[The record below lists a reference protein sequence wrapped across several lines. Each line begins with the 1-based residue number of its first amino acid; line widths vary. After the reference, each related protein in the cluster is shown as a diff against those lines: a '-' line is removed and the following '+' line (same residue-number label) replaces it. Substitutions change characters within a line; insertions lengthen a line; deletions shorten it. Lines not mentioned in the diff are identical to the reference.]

1 MVVKLI
7 VAVLVTVVTALP
19 TLAQEQS
26 PAKLKANAQKIV
38 EMISSNTA
46 KLQAYCETVKVGE
59 QMDQADPNKDTDKL
73 EDLYKKLDE
82 LNEKLGPEY
91 VTFMEELQD
100 LEPDSPDGL
109 EISATLRTL
118 DKRCK

>member
-1 MVVKLI
+1 MAVKLI
-7 VAVLVTVVTALP
+7 VAVLVTAVTVLP

-26 PAKLKANAQKIV
+26 PAKLKADAQKIV

-91 VTFMEELQD
+91 ATFMEELQD
-100 LEPDSPDGL
+100 IDILVPTSRAVKARL
-109 EISATLRTL
+109 
-118 DKRCK
+118 

>member
-1 MVVKLI
+1 MAVKLI
-7 VAVLVTVVTALP
+7 VTVLVTVVTALP
-19 TLAQEQS
+19 TLAQEQI
-26 PAKLKANAQKIV
+26 PAKLKVDAQKIV

-46 KLQAYCETVKVGE
+46 KLQAYCEIVKVGE

-73 EDLYKKLDE
+73 EGLYKKLDE

-100 LEPDSPDGL
+100 IEPDSPDGL
-109 EISATLRTL
+109 EISTTLMTL